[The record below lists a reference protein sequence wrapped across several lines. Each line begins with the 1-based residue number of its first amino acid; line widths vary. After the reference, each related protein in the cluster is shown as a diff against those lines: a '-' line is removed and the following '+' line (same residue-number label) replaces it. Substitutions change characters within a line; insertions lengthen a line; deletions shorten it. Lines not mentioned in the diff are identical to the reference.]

1 MDTAALA
8 SASGEGV
15 GSQTIADLL
24 PKAVEKYGS
33 ARAVMYKDDSGRWVT
48 RSYEEVGDKVRE
60 LALGLMALGVE
71 KGDKVSLLGN
81 TRVEWTYFDF
91 AALTAGATVV
101 PIYQTNSAEE
111 CEYVLENSDAKVVIV
126 EDEEQLAKVR
136 EVRSR
141 CPRLEHVVRMT
152 GQGGGAISADELI
165 AKGVDLSESD
175 WVERYRSVTTDEI
188 CTFIYTSGTTGPP
201 KGCVISHG
209 NYRAML
215 DMVVAKNVLGGGD
228 ELTYLFLPLAHSF
241 ALLIQFGSFE
251 LGATLAYWERDP
263 LRIMANLAEVKPTY
277 FPSVPRIFEK
287 IYTAATSSVEKEGGI
302 KKRLFH
308 WAIGVGKRYREA
320 ERGGGAGPLLRLQ
333 HAIADRLVLE
343 KIRNLFGGNLR
354 VAVSGAAP
362 INPDILRFFD
372 AAGVLVLEGWG
383 MTETSTAATIAT
395 PEDFKFGTIGK
406 PFPGVEVNIAADGEI
421 LVKGPNV
428 FKGYYK
434 NDEATRETIVDGWLH
449 TGDLGEFDED
459 GYLKITGRKKDI
471 IITAGGKNITP
482 ANLEAE
488 IKQHRLVSQCV
499 VIGDRRPY
507 LIALVTLDPEEA
519 VKYAE
524 ENGLPPDP
532 EALANNADV
541 HASIMA
547 HVDQVNEKF
556 ARVEQVK
563 RVKVLPRDFS
573 HEGGELTPSLKVKR
587 SSVAVKYAKDV
598 DDLYAA
604 TA

>member
-1 MDTAALA
+1 MESAAPA
-8 SASGEGV
+8 SVAGEGV
-15 GSQTIADLL
+15 GSTTIADLL
-24 PKAVEKYGS
+24 PAVAAKYGS
-33 ARAVMYKDDSGRWVT
+33 RRAVMFKDDAAQWRT
-48 RSYEEVGDKVRE
+48 KSYAEVGETVRK
-60 LALGLMALGVE
+60 LALGLIALGVE
-71 KGDKVSLLGN
+71 KGDKVSILGN

-111 CEYVLENSDAKVVIV
+111 CEYVLENSDAKVVVV
-126 EDEEQLAKVR
+126 EDEEQLDKIRQVR
-136 EVRSR
+136 DR
-141 CPRLEHVVRMT
+141 CPKLEHVIRMT
-152 GQGGGAISADELI
+152 GKGGGAISADELI
-165 AKGVDLSESD
+165 ERGEALTESD
-175 WVERYRSVTTDEI
+175 WIARYESVTPDDV

-215 DMVVAKNVLGGGD
+215 DMVVAKNVLGGGE

-263 LRIMANLAEVKPTY
+263 LRIMANLTEVKPTY

-287 IYTAATSSVEKEGGI
+287 IYTAATAAVEKEGGL
-302 KKRLFH
+302 KKRIFD
-308 WAIGVGKRYREA
+308 WSIGVGKRFREA
-320 ERGGGAGPLLRLQ
+320 ERSGGAGPLLSLQ
-333 HAIADRLVLE
+333 QALADRLVLA

-395 PEDFKFGTIGK
+395 PEDFRFGTIGK
-406 PFPGVEVNIAADGEI
+406 PFPGVEVKIADDGEI

-428 FKGYYK
+428 FQGYYK
-434 NDEATRETIVDGWLH
+434 NEQATRETIVDGWLH
-449 TGDLGEFDED
+449 TGDLGEVDAD

-488 IKQHRLVSQCV
+488 IKQHPLISQCV

-507 LIALVTLDPEEA
+507 LVAVVTLDPEEA
-519 VKYAE
+519 TRFADEK
-524 ENGLPPDP
+524 GLD
-532 EALANNADV
+532 AGSLHANESV
-541 HASIMA
+541 RASIQA
-547 HVDQVNEKF
+547 HLDQVNQKF

-563 RVKVLPRDFS
+563 KFEILPRDFS
-573 HEGGELTPSLKVKR
+573 QEGGELTPSMKVKR
-587 SSVAVKYAKDV
+587 NVVAQKYAGEV
-598 DDLYAA
+598 DALYAG
-604 TA
+604 